1 MRPHPRRNSA
11 RKNPESADTAI
22 VMEIDFLTEDDAWLA
37 LPEREA
43 LARRAV
49 GAVFK
54 VLNAPE
60 PPSELSVVFT
70 SDEAV
75 AGLNHAWRGKAG
87 PTNVL
92 SFPAAPGAAAP
103 GQGTG
108 PGTLGDIV
116 LAAGVVRAESE
127 AQGKPLANHTVH
139 LIIHGMLHLLG
150 HDHAEDATAE
160 AMERLEGEAMAR
172 LSLPDPYGDATAP
185 GRDMRPR
192 ATG

>member
-1 MRPHPRRNSA
+1 
-11 RKNPESADTAI
+11 
-22 VMEIDFLTEDDAWLA
+22 MEIDFLTEDDAWLA

-43 LARRAV
+43 LARRAAR
-49 GAVFK
+49 AVFE
-54 VLNAPE
+54 VLSAPE

-75 AGLNHAWRGKAG
+75 AELNRTWRGKAG

-92 SFPAAPGAAAP
+92 SFPAAFGGAGP
-103 GQGTG
+103 GQGQG

-116 LAAGVVRAESE
+116 LAAGVVCAEAM

-150 HDHAEDATAE
+150 HDHADDATAE
-160 AMERLEGEAMAR
+160 AMERLEAETMAR
-172 LSLPDPYGDATAP
+172 LGLPDPYGDATAP

>member
-1 MRPHPRRNSA
+1 
-11 RKNPESADTAI
+11 
-22 VMEIDFLTEDDAWLA
+22 MEIDFSTEDDAWLA
-37 LPEREA
+37 LPEREV
-43 LARRAV
+43 LVRLAV
-49 GAVFK
+49 GAVFE

-75 AGLNHAWRGKAG
+75 AELNRVWRGKAG

-92 SFPAAPGAAAP
+92 SFPAAFGGA
-103 GQGTG
+103 GQG
-108 PGTLGDIV
+108 PATLGDIV
-116 LAAGVVRAESE
+116 LAAGVVRAEAE

-139 LIIHGMLHLLG
+139 LIIHGILHLLG

-160 AMERLEGEAMAR
+160 AMERLEAEAMAR
-172 LSLPDPYGDATAP
+172 LGLPDPYAEATAP

>member
-1 MRPHPRRNSA
+1 
-11 RKNPESADTAI
+11 
-22 VMEIDFLTEDDAWLA
+22 MEIDFLTEDDAWLA

-43 LARRAV
+43 LARRAAH
-49 GAVFK
+49 AVFE
-54 VLNAPE
+54 VLDARE
-60 PPSELSVVFT
+60 RESDLAVVFT

-75 AGLNHAWRGKAG
+75 AELNRVWRGKAG

-92 SFPAAPGAAAP
+92 SFPAAFGGAGPGP
-103 GQGTG
+103 GQG

-116 LAAGVVRAESE
+116 LAAGVVRAEAG

-139 LIIHGMLHLLG
+139 LIIHGILHLLG
-150 HDHAEDATAE
+150 HDHADDATAE
-160 AMERLEGEAMAR
+160 AMERLEAEAMAR
-172 LSLPDPYGDATAP
+172 LGLPDPYGDATAP

>member
-1 MRPHPRRNSA
+1 
-11 RKNPESADTAI
+11 
-22 VMEIDFLTEDDAWLA
+22 MEIDFLTEDDAWHA

-43 LARRAV
+43 LARRAAH
-49 GAVFK
+49 AVFE
-54 VLNAPE
+54 VSGVPE

-70 SDEAV
+70 SDGTV
-75 AGLNHAWRGKAG
+75 AELNRAWRGKPG

-92 SFPAAPGAAAP
+92 SFPAAFGGA
-103 GQGTG
+103 GEG

-116 LAAGVVRAESE
+116 LAAGVVRGEAE

-139 LIIHGMLHLLG
+139 LIIHGILHLLG

-160 AMERLEGEAMAR
+160 AMERLEAEAMAR
-172 LSLPDPYGDATAP
+172 LGLPDPYGDATAP

>member
-1 MRPHPRRNSA
+1 
-11 RKNPESADTAI
+11 
-22 VMEIDFLTEDDAWLA
+22 MEIDLLTEDDAWLV

-49 GAVFK
+49 HAVFE
-54 VLNAPE
+54 VLGAPE

-70 SDEAV
+70 GDESV
-75 AGLNHAWRGKAG
+75 AELNRAWRGKAG

-92 SFPAAPGAAAP
+92 SFPAAPGP
-103 GQGTG
+103 RPE

-116 LAAGVVRAESE
+116 LAAGVVRAEAE

-139 LIIHGMLHLLG
+139 LIIHGILHLLG
-150 HDHAEDATAE
+150 HGHAEDATAE
-160 AMERLEGEAMAR
+160 AMERLEAEAMAR
-172 LSLPDPYGDATAP
+172 LGLPDPYADATAP